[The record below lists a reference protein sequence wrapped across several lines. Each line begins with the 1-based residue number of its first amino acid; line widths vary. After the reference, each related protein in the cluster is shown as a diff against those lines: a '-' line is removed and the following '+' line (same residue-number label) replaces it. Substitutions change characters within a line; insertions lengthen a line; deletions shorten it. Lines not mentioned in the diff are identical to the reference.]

1 LDGGDGPGER
11 GDGHSE
17 RGKTLPTPHY
27 LGIFPVYRIY
37 CSPMKRKY
45 NLGIIGHPLGHTL
58 SPVMHRATAES
69 LGMEVSYDPFDVTPE
84 DLPKF
89 MAGLGHGGLDGLNV
103 TVPHKLA
110 VMESMDEISEE
121 AEKIG
126 AVNTIV
132 VSDGRLSG
140 HNTDA
145 YGFITSITD
154 NAKIDPSNQRTL
166 VLGAGG
172 AARAVVWAMIKA
184 GARVTIANRTE
195 QKAAKIA
202 DDFSA
207 AGAPVDVMEF
217 GSQLLASVAKDSRI
231 IINATSVGMKGGGE
245 GALPDL
251 GPSLHEDQLV
261 VDIVYRPLDTPL
273 LQMARQAGAAT
284 LDGLWMLIHQGA
296 GSFKLW
302 TGQTPSPAVARA
314 ALEKALRQG

>member
-1 LDGGDGPGER
+1 
-11 GDGHSE
+11 
-17 RGKTLPTPHY
+17 
-27 LGIFPVYRIY
+27 
-37 CSPMKRKY
+37 MKRKY

-121 AEKIG
+121 AENIG

-184 GARVTIANRTE
+184 GAWVTIANRTE
-195 QKAAKIA
+195 QKAA
-202 DDFSA
+202 
-207 AGAPVDVMEF
+207 
-217 GSQLLASVAKDSRI
+217 
-231 IINATSVGMKGGGE
+231 
-245 GALPDL
+245 
-251 GPSLHEDQLV
+251 
-261 VDIVYRPLDTPL
+261 
-273 LQMARQAGAAT
+273 
-284 LDGLWMLIHQGA
+284 
-296 GSFKLW
+296 
-302 TGQTPSPAVARA
+302 
-314 ALEKALRQG
+314 